1 MLMYTNTM
9 VIITKPSR
17 LKLRKFYKLKDAKS
31 GYKTDTH
38 AEFAIG
44 SYNGC
49 INLSLGLDMVNSAR
63 GAENYRT
70 VQIGTQYAYSLFSR
84 ILDNIRKYP
93 NFKRITED
101 IYESEKVKGN
111 TKKNKVLAGEFI
123 LERGETCYNFTVN
136 YNGFTP
142 VTFLMGC
149 ADAPVSS
156 TVDGRSREEL
166 ELSYAYTERYFGKV
180 ISYLEE
186 IENMQDNKNKSVTDN
201 ISNSTYKPNDIT
213 TIVPK
218 VGI

>member
-17 LKLRKFYKLKDAKS
+17 LKLRKFYKLKEAKN

-84 ILDNIRKYP
+84 ILDSIRKYP
-93 NFKRITED
+93 NFNRITED
-101 IYESEKVKGN
+101 IYEAEKVRGN
-111 TKKNKVLAGEFI
+111 AKKNKVLAGEFI

-142 VTFLMGC
+142 VTFLMGQS
-149 ADAPVSS
+149 DTPTKT
-156 TVDGRSREEL
+156 TVDGRNREEL
-166 ELSYAYTERYFGKV
+166 ELSYEYTERYFGKV
-180 ISYLEE
+180 VNYLEE
-186 IENMQDNKNKSVTDN
+186 IEKMQDNKNKSVTDN

-213 TIVPK
+213 SIVPK

>member
-1 MLMYTNTM
+1 MVTYTNTTI
-9 VIITKPSR
+9 VITKPSR
-17 LKLRKFYKLKDAKS
+17 LKLRKQYKLKEAKS
-31 GYKTDTH
+31 GYKTDTY
-38 AEFAIG
+38 AEFSIG

-49 INLSLGLDMVNSAR
+49 INLSLGLDMTNSAR

-70 VQIGTQYAYSLFSR
+70 VSIGIQYALSIFNR

-101 IYESEKVKGN
+101 IYESEKVRGN
-111 TKKNKVLAGEFI
+111 AKKNQILAGSFI
-123 LERGETCYNFTVN
+123 IERGETCYNFMVN

-142 VTFLMGC
+142 VTFLMGRT
-149 ADAPVSS
+149 DTPVSS
-156 TVDGRSREEL
+156 TVDGINREEL

-186 IENMQDNKNKSVTDN
+186 IEKMQDSKNKTVNDN

-218 VGI
+218 VRI

>member
-1 MLMYTNTM
+1 M
-9 VIITKPSR
+9 
-17 LKLRKFYKLKDAKS
+17 
-31 GYKTDTH
+31 
-38 AEFAIG
+38 
-44 SYNGC
+44 
-49 INLSLGLDMVNSAR
+49 
-63 GAENYRT
+63 
-70 VQIGTQYAYSLFSR
+70 
-84 ILDNIRKYP
+84 
-93 NFKRITED
+93 
-101 IYESEKVKGN
+101 
-111 TKKNKVLAGEFI
+111 LAGEFI

-156 TVDGRSREEL
+156 TVDGRRREEL

-201 ISNSTYKPNDIT
+201 ISNSTYKPKDIT